1 MKLRDL
7 LAISITIAAA
17 PIGVAGIVHAGG
29 PPGPTPG
36 PTPGPSGPTGGATGS
51 YSFQSPGGNIAC
63 TLGPSTNPGLT
74 VAACDIGD
82 HTYTPPPKPADCHL
96 GWGDRFSLLQGNAAM
111 MDCHGDTLR
120 VPGLSTLNYGQ
131 TLSSGPITCDSEST
145 GMTCTDN
152 STGHFFRVSSDSYQ
166 LS

>member
-1 MKLRDL
+1 MKLRVL

-17 PIGVAGIVHAGG
+17 PIGVAGIAHAGG
-29 PPGPTPG
+29 PPGPPG
-36 PTPGPSGPTGGATGS
+36 PTPSPSGPTGGATGS

-131 TLSSGPITCDSEST
+131 TLSSGPITCDSESA

-152 STGHFFRVSSDSYQ
+152 STGHFFRVSSGSYQ

>member
-1 MKLRDL
+1 MKLRVL

-17 PIGVAGIVHAGG
+17 PIGVAGIAHAGG
-29 PPGPTPG
+29 PPGPAPG
-36 PTPGPSGPTGGATGS
+36 PTPSPSGPTGGTTGS

-63 TLGPSTNPGLT
+63 TLGPSTNAGLT

-82 HTYTPPPKPADCHL
+82 HTYTPPPKPADCQL

-120 VPGLSTLNYGQ
+120 VPGLSTLNDGQ
-131 TLSSGPITCDSEST
+131 TLSSGPITCDSESA